1 MEEEFQFTAYNEFP
15 EDSNVTKRQLKTNKI
30 LKKVLEMIQGLFS
43 VPIKVGTIVPS
54 EYEEAE
60 TDQLLSGLFL
70 DGKLGDFTGET
81 GLSTAPKVMN
91 LHEKEEL
98 KWLTSSYVWR

>member
-1 MEEEFQFTAYNEFP
+1 
-15 EDSNVTKRQLKTNKI
+15 
-30 LKKVLEMIQGLFS
+30 MIQGLFS

-70 DGKLGDFTGET
+70 DGKLGDFTG
-81 GLSTAPKVMN
+81 
-91 LHEKEEL
+91 
-98 KWLTSSYVWR
+98 

>member
-1 MEEEFQFTAYNEFP
+1 
-15 EDSNVTKRQLKTNKI
+15 
-30 LKKVLEMIQGLFS
+30 MIQGLFS

-98 KWLTSSYVWR
+98 KWLTSKLTYGGSRLLGKCIKLQKSSVH

>member
-1 MEEEFQFTAYNEFP
+1 
-15 EDSNVTKRQLKTNKI
+15 
-30 LKKVLEMIQGLFS
+30 MIQGLFS

-54 EYEEAE
+54 EYDEAE
-60 TDQLLSGLFL
+60 TDQLLTGMFL
-70 DGKLGDFTGET
+70 DSKLGDFTGES

-91 LHEKEEL
+91 LHERKEL

>member
-1 MEEEFQFTAYNEFP
+1 
-15 EDSNVTKRQLKTNKI
+15 
-30 LKKVLEMIQGLFS
+30 MIQGLFS

-70 DGKLGDFTGET
+70 DGKLGDFTGDWS
-81 GLSTAPKVMN
+81 LYST
-91 LHEKEEL
+91 
-98 KWLTSSYVWR
+98 